1 MARGIFH
8 KPVCYRPPRSKLCYE
23 IGASSRIQ
31 IVKRAILNHAVS
43 IGAAIELPANYSPRN
58 HKGATS
64 DGTGSH

>member
-8 KPVCYRPPRSKLCYE
+8 RPVAYRPKHSKYCFE

-31 IVKRAILNHAVS
+31 IVKRAILEHAVS

-58 HKGATS
+58 HKGAQS
-64 DGTGSH
+64 DGTGGH